1 MFTLQV
7 TATDMADVLKSLN
20 LLESLKESIEKNNIS
35 DIKDAVE
42 DMLISR
48 INIAV
53 MGERGAEKAA
63 FINSLRGL
71 GVGDEGAALCPSTAA
86 PEELA
91 VFPNPKHPDFRLWD
105 LPIVSSD
112 LSFDAENYVERYK
125 ILRYNAVFMTFTQ
138 TPSPNM
144 VSVWREARSVQKD
157 ALYFALLA
165 SEKDTEKTLEAKKKD
180 SLEALKAEGVSLPK
194 VFLVCPSALEK
205 LEFLKLLEVMQGDLP
220 EIRAHA
226 FLLALPTFSSAL
238 VAQKKE
244 AFKALG
250 WAAASLSA
258 GVSAIP
264 LPLVASMVDA
274 SVAVRI
280 LTKAQ
285 ISLCLDDESVERLAR
300 QRGIEPNK
308 LKGLRSCLLSVE
320 ISKSEVKRR
329 LSVAEKENSTTTTR
343 LVELAMPHH
352 ARSVSR
358 SFTVMLQ
365 AINSAIDDMSA
376 DADKIV
382 AMITEVSQ

>member
-1 MFTLQV
+1 
-7 TATDMADVLKSLN
+7 MADVLKSLN

-53 MGERGAEKAA
+53 VGERGAEKAQ

-71 GVGDEGAALCPSTAA
+71 GVEDEGAALCPSASA
-86 PEELA
+86 QEELA
-91 VFPNPKHPDFRLWD
+91 VFLNPKHPDFRLWD
-105 LPIVSSD
+105 LPMISSD
-112 LSFDAENYVERYK
+112 PSFDPGNYIDRYK
-125 ILRYNAVFMTFTQ
+125 ILRYNAMIITFTQ
-138 TPSPNM
+138 SPSSNL
-144 VSVWREARSVQKD
+144 VAVWREARSLQKD
-157 ALYFALLA
+157 TLYFALLA
-165 SEKDTEKTLEAKKKD
+165 SEKDTEKTLEAKKKA
-180 SLEALKAEGVSLPK
+180 SLEALKAEGVSQPC
-194 VFLVCPSALEK
+194 VSFLVRPSALEK
-205 LEFLKLLEVMQGDLP
+205 LDFPKLLEVMKGDLP

-226 FLLALPTFSSAL
+226 LLLALPTFSSTV
-238 VAQKKE
+238 VAQKRE

-264 LPLVASMVDA
+264 VPLVASMVDA

-300 QRGIEPNK
+300 QRGVEPNK
-308 LKGLRSCLLSVE
+308 LKGLRTCLLSFEV
-320 ISKSEVKRR
+320 SKSEVKRR
-329 LSVAEKENSTTTTR
+329 LLVAEKENSTTTTK

-382 AMITEVSQ
+382 AVATGISQCTTLATKE